1 MFGKKKVGEINKTA
15 AAAAAAAEA
24 ANTPEQLSH
33 QKKTPETISVSEMT
47 WGNDNDQSLLS
58 SFFFCIS
65 TSVNKVQK
73 FDGSSNVKIFLRKK
87 KKNVLPIE

>member
-33 QKKTPETISVSEMT
+33 QKKNT
-47 WGNDNDQSLLS
+47 GNHNCFRNDVEERQ
-58 SFFFCIS
+58 
-65 TSVNKVQK
+65 
-73 FDGSSNVKIFLRKK
+73 
-87 KKNVLPIE
+87 